1 MMRYKSNMSANAHA
15 WALTNLT
22 TSSFDGFEFMS
33 KVVKITKQ
41 WRSHQSKLAMKK
53 KHTLKSL
60 ETKVLRTAKI
70 DDKNVNQ
77 FIVTQFIVP
86 IEF

>member
-1 MMRYKSNMSANAHA
+1 MEKSSIEIGH
-15 WALTNLT
+15 
-22 TSSFDGFEFMS
+22 E
-33 KVVKITKQ
+33 
-41 WRSHQSKLAMKK
+41 KK
-53 KHTLKSL
+53 KHRLKSL
-60 ETKVLRTAKI
+60 ETKVMRTAKI